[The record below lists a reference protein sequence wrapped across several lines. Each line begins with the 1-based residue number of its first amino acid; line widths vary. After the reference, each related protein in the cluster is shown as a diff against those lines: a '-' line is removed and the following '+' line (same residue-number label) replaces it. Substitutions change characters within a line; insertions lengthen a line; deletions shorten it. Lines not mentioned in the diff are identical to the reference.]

1 MNQGV
6 NQRQGCEPAGI
17 RGLPVLHILLALILV
32 LSGGLGCQSARMR
45 NEILP
50 AEPIAFLYWEDR
62 AASKRSDIFGKAGE
76 IPRQPV
82 DEDNRARQ
90 EEIEIRTHLRA
101 EISPVLRSK
110 LAKYPGHLMLYW
122 PQTEEVERIE
132 AAPADA
138 MPLAWSKDHKRLLFA
153 SAHRGDKE
161 QLYEYHVD
169 RRDLSVLTVGPDEH
183 PRGSYDEE
191 GNLVIERLSRDR
203 VARDQPA
210 LQTLHSASSSG
221 RIGEAFAEGVPP
233 GTVRVSPA
241 GDLVVFEQVNPRARH
256 DGPTVYES
264 FIATV
269 EVLPGSKENVLIKGR
284 EPVWAPD
291 GHWIVFA
298 SESSAGY
305 RLRRMRPDGTSR
317 VPISPGGTEERM
329 PAVSPDG
336 EYVAYVQVVNGKRRL
351 AVRRFDGKG
360 NRVLLS
366 KGWTEFPVW

>member
-1 MNQGV
+1 MK
-6 NQRQGCEPAGI
+6 QRQVCHPSGLKA
-17 RGLPVLHILLALILV
+17 LPVLRGLLVFV
-32 LSGGLGCQSARMR
+32 LLLTGGLGCLATRMR
-45 NEILP
+45 NEVLP

-62 AASKRSDIFGKAGE
+62 GASKRSDVFAKAGE

-90 EEIEIRTHLRA
+90 EEAEIRTHLRA

-110 LAKYPGHLMLYW
+110 LAKYPGHLTLYW
-122 PQTEEVERIE
+122 PQTEEVERVE

-138 MPLAWSKDHKRLLFA
+138 LPLAWSKDHKRLLFA
-153 SAHRGDKE
+153 SAHRGGRE
-161 QLYEYHVD
+161 QLYEYNVD
-169 RRDLSVLTVGPDEH
+169 RRDLSVLTVGPEEH
-183 PRGSYDEE
+183 PRGSYDAE
-191 GNLVIERLSRDR
+191 GKLVIERLSRAGI
-203 VARDQPA
+203 ARDQAA
-210 LQTLHSASSSG
+210 LQTVHSSSPSG
-221 RIGEAFAEGVPP
+221 RMGEAFAEGVPP

-241 GDLVVFEQVNPRARH
+241 GDLVVFEQVNPRPRR

-269 EVLPGSKENVLIKGR
+269 DVLPNAEQEVLLKGR
-284 EPVWAPD
+284 EPVWTPD
-291 GHWIVFA
+291 GLWIVFA
-298 SESSAGY
+298 SQSSAGY

-351 AVRRFDGKG
+351 AVRRFDGQG